1 MPPHLGAA
9 RRNAASGTPQIPDHR
24 QRARL
29 ATEMLPHGASL
40 ETVRQFPDAL
50 ATEMLLHGASLET
63 ARQSP
68 DALATAM
75 LPRGA
80 SLETAPQTPDASAT
94 EMQSH
99 AAILETVRQSPD
111 ASATEMLP
119 HAASLETVPS
129 QQARGASPSAMRPRL
144 APATLR
150 ERRHPVRQLF
160 VAVEMVK
167 G

>member
-75 LPRGA
+75 LPRVA
-80 SLETAPQTPDASAT
+80 SLETA
-94 EMQSH
+94 
-99 AAILETVRQSPD
+99 
-111 ASATEMLP
+111 
-119 HAASLETVPS
+119 PS

>member
-1 MPPHLGAA
+1 
-9 RRNAASGTPQIPDHR
+9 
-24 QRARL
+24 
-29 ATEMLPHGASL
+29 MLPHGANL
-40 ETVRQFPDAL
+40 ETVRQ
-50 ATEMLLHGASLET
+50 S
-63 ARQSP
+63 
-68 DALATAM
+68 
-75 LPRGA
+75 
-80 SLETAPQTPDASAT
+80 PDASAT
-94 EMQSH
+94 EMLAH
-99 AAILETVRQSPD
+99 AASLETVRQSPD

-119 HAASLETVPS
+119 HGASLETAPS

>member
-40 ETVRQFPDAL
+40 ETV
-50 ATEMLLHGASLET
+50 H
-63 ARQSP
+63 QSP
-68 DALATAM
+68 DAL
-75 LPRGA
+75 
-80 SLETAPQTPDASAT
+80 
-94 EMQSH
+94 
-99 AAILETVRQSPD
+99 
-111 ASATEMLP
+111 ATEMLP
-119 HAASLETVPS
+119 HAASLETAHQPPDASATEILPRAASLETDPRQV
-129 QQARGASPSAMRPRL
+129 RGASPSAMRPRP

-150 ERRHPVRQLF
+150 ERRHPVRQPS

>member
-75 LPRGA
+75 LPRVA
-80 SLETAPQTPDASAT
+80 SLETA
-94 EMQSH
+94 H
-99 AAILETVRQSPD
+99 QSPD
-111 ASATEMLP
+111 ASATEMLA

-129 QQARGASPSAMRPRL
+129 QQARDASPSAMRPRL

>member
-29 ATEMLPHGASL
+29 ATEMLA
-40 ETVRQFPDAL
+40 
-50 ATEMLLHGASLET
+50 
-63 ARQSP
+63 
-68 DALATAM
+68 
-75 LPRGA
+75 
-80 SLETAPQTPDASAT
+80 
-94 EMQSH
+94 H
-99 AAILETVRQSPD
+99 AASLETVRQSPD

-119 HAASLETVPS
+119 HGASLETVHQSPDALATEMLPHGASLETVPS

>member
-29 ATEMLPHGASL
+29 ATEML
-40 ETVRQFPDAL
+40 
-50 ATEMLLHGASLET
+50 LHGASLET

-68 DALATAM
+68 DALATEM
-75 LPRGA
+75 LPHVA
-80 SLETAPQTPDASAT
+80 SLETVP
-94 EMQSH
+94 
-99 AAILETVRQSPD
+99 RQR
-111 ASATEMLP
+111 ARLATEMLP

-160 VAVEMVK
+160 VAVEMDK

>member
-75 LPRGA
+75 LPRVA
-80 SLETAPQTPDASAT
+80 SLETA
-94 EMQSH
+94 H
-99 AAILETVRQSPD
+99 QSPD
-111 ASATEMLP
+111 ALATEMLP
-119 HAASLETVPS
+119 HGASLETVPS

>member
-68 DALATAM
+68 DALAT
-75 LPRGA
+75 
-80 SLETAPQTPDASAT
+80 
-94 EMQSH
+94 
-99 AAILETVRQSPD
+99 
-111 ASATEMLP
+111 EMLP
-119 HAASLETVPS
+119 HGASLETVPS

>member
-68 DALATAM
+68 DALAT
-75 LPRGA
+75 
-80 SLETAPQTPDASAT
+80 
-94 EMQSH
+94 
-99 AAILETVRQSPD
+99 
-111 ASATEMLP
+111 EMLP

>member
-40 ETVRQFPDAL
+40 ETVRQSPDAL
-50 ATEMLLHGASLET
+50 ATEMLPHGASLET
-63 ARQSP
+63 A
-68 DALATAM
+68 
-75 LPRGA
+75 
-80 SLETAPQTPDASAT
+80 
-94 EMQSH
+94 H
-99 AAILETVRQSPD
+99 QSPD

-119 HAASLETVPS
+119 HGASLETVPS

-144 APATLR
+144 ALATLR

>member
-29 ATEMLPHGASL
+29 ATEMLAHAASL
-40 ETVRQFPDAL
+40 ETAHQSPDAL
-50 ATEMLLHGASLET
+50 ATEMLPHGAS
-63 ARQSP
+63 
-68 DALATAM
+68 
-75 LPRGA
+75 
-80 SLETAPQTPDASAT
+80 
-94 EMQSH
+94 
-99 AAILETVRQSPD
+99 LETVRQSPD
-111 ASATEMLP
+111 ASATEMLA
-119 HAASLETVPS
+119 HAASLETAPS
-129 QQARGASPSAMRPRL
+129 QQARGASSSAMRPRL

>member
-29 ATEMLPHGASL
+29 
-40 ETVRQFPDAL
+40 
-50 ATEMLLHGASLET
+50 
-63 ARQSP
+63 
-68 DALATAM
+68 
-75 LPRGA
+75 
-80 SLETAPQTPDASAT
+80 
-94 EMQSH
+94 
-99 AAILETVRQSPD
+99 
-111 ASATEMLP
+111 ATEMLP

>member
-40 ETVRQFPDAL
+40 ETVRQ
-50 ATEMLLHGASLET
+50 
-63 ARQSP
+63 
-68 DALATAM
+68 
-75 LPRGA
+75 
-80 SLETAPQTPDASAT
+80 
-94 EMQSH
+94 
-99 AAILETVRQSPD
+99 SPD

-119 HAASLETVPS
+119 HGASLETAHQSPDALATEMLPHGASLETVPS

-144 APATLR
+144 APATPR

>member
-29 ATEMLPHGASL
+29 ATAMLPR
-40 ETVRQFPDAL
+40 V
-50 ATEMLLHGASLET
+50 ASLET
-63 ARQSP
+63 AHQSP
-68 DALATAM
+68 DAL
-75 LPRGA
+75 
-80 SLETAPQTPDASAT
+80 
-94 EMQSH
+94 
-99 AAILETVRQSPD
+99 
-111 ASATEMLP
+111 ATEMLP

>member
-68 DALATAM
+68 DALATEM
-75 LPRGA
+75 LPRIA
-80 SLETAPQTPDASAT
+80 SLETAP
-94 EMQSH
+94 
-99 AAILETVRQSPD
+99 RQR
-111 ASATEMLP
+111 ARLATEMLP

>member
-40 ETVRQFPDAL
+40 ETVRQSPDAS
-50 ATEMLLHGASLET
+50 ATEMLAHAASLATAMLPRVASLET

-75 LPRGA
+75 LPHG
-80 SLETAPQTPDASAT
+80 
-94 EMQSH
+94 
-99 AAILETVRQSPD
+99 
-111 ASATEMLP
+111 
-119 HAASLETVPS
+119 ASLETVPS

>member
-29 ATEMLPHGASL
+29 ATEML
-40 ETVRQFPDAL
+40 VRA
-50 ATEMLLHGASLET
+50 ASLET

-68 DALATAM
+68 DALATEM
-75 LPRGA
+75 LPHGA
-80 SLETAPQTPDASAT
+80 SLETAH
-94 EMQSH
+94 QS
-99 AAILETVRQSPD
+99 RD
-111 ASATEMLP
+111 
-119 HAASLETVPS
+119 
-129 QQARGASPSAMRPRL
+129 ASPSAMRPRL